1 MATAAAKRQAKN
13 QGEELV
19 AKFQEAYAT
28 HLEEARMS
36 AETTAT
42 AAWQALYA
50 NHREGVK
57 KAYREL
63 AKELRIKAETME
75 GGTWTAEDEKELGEL
90 KKQLT
95 DLRERNALFEIQ
107 TIAPVKKPVDECD
120 KAIRDAVNEAVR
132 EEEYA
137 PLVLKGL
144 ATDVRR
150 AVAEVERPKWDEG
163 KGVVVIEPARFD

>member
-1 MATAAAKRQAKN
+1 MAVAAAKRQAKN
-13 QGEELV
+13 QSDEMI

-28 HLEEARMS
+28 QVEEARMA

-57 KAYREL
+57 KAFREL
-63 AKELRIKAETME
+63 AKELRIKAEQME
-75 GGTWTAEDEKELGEL
+75 GGVWTAEDEKELGEL
-90 KKQLT
+90 KKQVT
-95 DLRERNALFEIQ
+95 ELRERNALFEIQ
-107 TIAPVKKPVDECD
+107 TIAPVKKPVDECE
-120 KAIRDAVNEAVR
+120 KVIRDAVNEAVR
-132 EEEYA
+132 EEDYA

-150 AVAEVERPKWDEG
+150 AAAAVDRPRWDVE
-163 KGVVVIEPARFD
+163 KGVVVIEPSRPM